1 MAVAAAALA
10 AKIRMRVLAKEHKI
24 LTKHKVPANPK
35 PQEVG
40 MMLAKKIPKKLAA
53 IQPSNLGQAGRVPG
67 VSQAD
72 VSALLLWLELEHLLQ
87 QGAVQGL
94 GKGIKLKPEL

>member
-53 IQPSNLGQAGRVPG
+53 IQLIHTMKVLPAREAACLN
-67 VSQAD
+67 
-72 VSALLLWLELEHLLQ
+72 
-87 QGAVQGL
+87 
-94 GKGIKLKPEL
+94 